1 METEVSEMQLGSIP
15 NCSATSTELC
25 LLTLQSLSLGLHFD
39 GVSFLPM
46 RCVACVYLLKEVLFR
61 IYVNFSLCGIFYQAD
76 SSTLSWKYRLEM
88 SVIGT

>member
-1 METEVSEMQLGSIP
+1 MQLGSIP

-46 RCVACVYLLKEVLFR
+46 RCVACVFIKRGIIQNICEFFLMWDSNVLFIR
-61 IYVNFSLCGIFYQAD
+61 LIVVLCLGN
-76 SSTLSWKYRLEM
+76 T
-88 SVIGT
+88 V